1 VVLTK
6 MQTLI
11 LWALLAKA
19 GGASAVKNIRPD
31 VKKSDREAL
40 VKAGLV
46 ASEKRGRD
54 HWLKIT
60 DEGWTWANSHL
71 DADVPTNCP
80 AAGVIL
86 HGWLTQLKAFME
98 ARGLAVADIFNPQ
111 QPSKSQVKSQVKP
124 QPESQ
129 PESRPFAYPDIRQNI
144 RKAYLQLTRGRF
156 NTRAHLSDIRK
167 KLRNIE
173 RDTLDEALIRMQRE
187 QEASLYQLDNRI
199 EITDADRAAAIY
211 IGREPRHLLWI
222 ER

>member
-1 VVLTK
+1 MVLTK

-11 LWALLAKA
+11 LWALLAKT
-19 GGASAVKNIRPD
+19 GGASPVKTIRPD

-40 VKAGLV
+40 VKGGLV

-54 HWLKIT
+54 HWLKVT
-60 DEGWTWANSHL
+60 DEGWAWATNHL
-71 DADVPTNCP
+71 DAEVPTNCL
-80 AAGVIL
+80 AAGVVL
-86 HGWLTQLKAFME
+86 HDWLTQIKAFME
-98 ARGLAVADIFNPQ
+98 ERGLVLADIFDPQ
-111 QPSKSQVKSQVKP
+111 QPTKSQVKSQS
-124 QPESQ
+124 ESQ
-129 PESRPFAYPDIRQNI
+129 LEPRPLAYSDIRQNI
-144 RKAYLQLTRGRF
+144 RKVYLQLTRGRF
-156 NTRAHLSDIRK
+156 NTRAHLSDVRK

-173 RDTLDEALIRMQRE
+173 RDTLDEALMRMQRE

>member
-11 LWALLAKA
+11 LWALLAKT
-19 GGASAVKNIRPD
+19 GGASPVKTIRPD

-54 HWLKIT
+54 HWLKVT
-60 DEGWTWANSHL
+60 DEGWAWATDHL

-80 AAGVIL
+80 AAGVVL
-86 HGWLTQLKAFME
+86 RGWLTQMKAFME
-98 ARGLAVADIFNPQ
+98 ERGLVLADVFHPPQ
-111 QPSKSQVKSQVKP
+111 PHKSQVKSQS
-124 QPESQ
+124 ESQ
-129 PESRPFAYPDIRQNI
+129 LESRPLAYPDIRQNI

-167 KLRNIE
+167 KLRNVE
-173 RDTLDEALIRMQRE
+173 RDTLDEALMRMQRE

-199 EITDADRAAAIY
+199 EVTDADRAAAIY